1 MSTEII
7 RAISW
12 ILLATVGALAVAP
25 INWRAHSAITA
36 NIDRLSIFAALAM
49 LFVLSYPNDRR
60 AVAIFCILGAIASE
74 ILPLITSARHPK
86 ISQALLKAVG
96 ALVGVLIGAVILQ
109 VLSYR

>member
-7 RAISW
+7 RTISW
-12 ILLATVGALAVAP
+12 ILLLTAGAAALAPAT
-25 INWRAHSAITA
+25 WRAHPAITA
-36 NIDRLSIFAALAM
+36 NIDRLAIFALLAM